1 MRVFNELLPIQTRR
15 KTKMKFFSKM
25 FSGSVL
31 ALFMGVCLASPLLML
46 NNGLSPLSTDGEKPE
61 IGVTVAYAYFDVLSA
76 NQNIT
81 GLYRTN
87 TNDSLPV
94 VAYLLV
100 LNVTNYS
107 NFTADLEMVGAIPQ
121 KGPYVNFTEFFN
133 ENGSITKNYPIL
145 SNYIHPDEMSA
156 ISFDTTLESNQ
167 SRLIALSGV
176 QPVQS
181 STAYEALKSGKI
193 LLFAQASA
201 RNSENRFASAHV
213 SDVKEV
219 QLSIFGNEYLYNDI
233 VAEGQQL
240 TIAAWNGL
248 DVTIKSEP

>member
-1 MRVFNELLPIQTRR
+1 
-15 KTKMKFFSKM
+15 MKFFSKM
-25 FSGSVL
+25 FSGSVF

-46 NNGLSPLSTDGEKPE
+46 NTGLSPLSTDGNEPE
-61 IGVTVAYAYFDVLSA
+61 IGVTVAYACFDVLSMD
-76 NQNIT
+76 QNLT
-81 GLYRTN
+81 GLYRTD
-87 TNDSLPV
+87 TNDSLSI

-107 NFTADLEMVGAIPQ
+107 NFTADLEMVGVIPQ

-145 SNYIHPDEMSA
+145 SDYIYFDDLSA
-156 ISFDTTLESNQ
+156 IPFETTLESNQ
-167 SRLIALSGV
+167 SRLIAVSGV
-176 QPVQS
+176 QRVQS

-193 LLFAQASA
+193 LLLGQASA
-201 RNSENRFASAHV
+201 RGSEHQFASSYV
-213 SDVKEV
+213 TDVKEV
-219 QLSIFGNEYLYNDI
+219 QLSIFDNKYLYNDI

-248 DVTIKSEP
+248 DVTITSEP